1 MIIIRNRLITLATD
15 LPETRM
21 SFTPVS
27 QDQAVAPGDLLQG
40 EEVVLRS
47 LRLWIIGLRSNAPH
61 CWSRVW
67 NDFAKRF
74 GTKDAG
80 LALSGLAGCIKTL
93 QLNARRKIRHHPPC
107 CRYLAPDEVSFLGF
121 IGACQR
127 ADWMLSRHKAE
138 WLVQA
143 DGIGDLLEAGSRLA
157 AVLAEHGL
165 MVRDRPASPG
175 NLQHFSQVQ
184 ALS

>member
-1 MIIIRNRLITLATD
+1 M
-15 LPETRM
+15 
-21 SFTPVS
+21 
-27 QDQAVAPGDLLQG
+27 
-40 EEVVLRS
+40 
-47 LRLWIIGLRSNAPH
+47 
-61 CWSRVW
+61 
-67 NDFAKRF
+67 
-74 GTKDAG
+74 
-80 LALSGLAGCIKTL
+80 
-93 QLNARRKIRHHPPC
+93 
-107 CRYLAPDEVSFLGF
+107 SFLGF
-121 IGACQR
+121 IGAYQR

-138 WLVQA
+138 WLVRA